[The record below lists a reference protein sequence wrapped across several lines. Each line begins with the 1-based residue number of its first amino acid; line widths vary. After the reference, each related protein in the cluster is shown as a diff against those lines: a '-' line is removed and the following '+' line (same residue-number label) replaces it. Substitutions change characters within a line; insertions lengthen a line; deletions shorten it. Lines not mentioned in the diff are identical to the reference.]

1 MRRPHAWLCVPACV
15 RARRR
20 RRLRAPVQSGGF
32 GGHSWA
38 EALQSDGATGG
49 RMRSGR
55 RRGFRTAELSQPAP
69 TFRPQ
74 PFGGDYG
81 CPHSSAVSCVWGR
94 AECVG
99 RQSRAVLLCDAARRC
114 ALQALWHAPVV
125 LCGCLFVRLFVCLRG
140 TCNTPRLSCATN
152 SRRFGSRAAASC
164 ARLSRCLLTSRP
176 FRPFAGLPTW
186 TSFRSSASAF
196 SPQARRRR
204 RRRSAAHAT
213 PSAVAYR
220 TPASLR
226 CARLRVIRRGS
237 AGITTQSLPATF
249 GSFHVTDVLA
259 LTPQPM
265 RCAVAV
271 PPLRPLRSFA
281 LHGAKTA
288 PEGSTSAAAPRA
300 LHLAV

>member
-1 MRRPHAWLCVPACV
+1 MAVRACV

-55 RRGFRTAELSQPAP
+55 RRGFRTAKLSQPAP
-69 TFRPQ
+69 TFRPLLVAIMGALIH
-74 PFGGDYG
+74 PLSVVFGD
-81 CPHSSAVSCVWGR
+81 GR
-94 AECVG
+94 NALGANLVLCCCAMLLGAAIRRLSGTRRLFCVG
-99 RQSRAVLLCDAARRC
+99 
-114 ALQALWHAPVV
+114 
-125 LCGCLFVRLFVCLRG
+125 VRLFVCLCARHMQHPASLLLHKLAALRL
-140 TCNTPRLSCATN
+140 TSRACNASC
-152 SRRFGSRAAASC
+152 AAASC
-164 ARLSRCLLTSRP
+164 ARLSRRLLTSRP

-226 CARLRVIRRGS
+226 CARLRVIRRGG

-259 LTPQPM
+259 LSPQPM
-265 RCAVAV
+265 RMRRGRRTAQAL
-271 PPLRPLRSFA
+271 PFA
-281 LHGAKTA
+281 LHGARTA
-288 PEGSTSAAAPRA
+288 PEGNAGAAAPRA